1 MSVEIDIYCDVI
13 IFMYIYIY
21 MYMYIYMCVCVYQ
34 AHMHPLAHMILII
47 KLEFKGTVMVLFS
60 IEKTLKIF
68 DYLLISLKYLLAIF
82 KISGEDFSSPPLEI
96 CMTAIIPTAPA
107 KAGRIPAGPGSR

>member
-60 IEKTLKIF
+60 IEKTL
-68 DYLLISLKYLLAIF
+68 LLRWMVKYLWMSMKVLHKKA
-82 KISGEDFSSPPLEI
+82 KLEI
-96 CMTAIIPTAPA
+96 LKII
-107 KAGRIPAGPGSR
+107 KLGFSVEKILGKH